1 MIKRVLRPVAAPA
14 AAQPATPAKKV
25 VLVRK
30 AVAAPPTPAKP
41 STKLVMAG
49 HTVPGNFIKTLS
61 IDGFTPTINMID
73 RVGNPGRLIVGLDPS
88 LTAFGYMELTEALEI
103 LHPVTIKPGKKTGM
117 DRINFLMDEIVYKRI
132 VYRKHLQEI
141 VVFREDYA
149 YAAGSSSDAVLK
161 ELGGILEY
169 ELYKNKIRLI
179 TIPIASAKKMATGKG
194 NADKSVVMK
203 EVYKNFGY
211 DGDEHTSDALAVAVT
226 GVCLLNRG
234 KITGLTKPQK
244 EALDALADYDLTP
257 TC

>member
-1 MIKRVLRPVAAPA
+1 MIKRLIRTVAAPSQ
-14 AAQPATPAKKV
+14 QPQTTAPTKKV

-30 AVAAPPTPAKP
+30 GAPTPPPAKP
-41 STKLVMAG
+41 STKIVMAG

-61 IDGFTPTINMID
+61 IDGFSPTVNMID
-73 RVGNPGRLIVGLDPS
+73 RVGNPGRLIIGLDPS
-88 LTAFGYMELTEALEI
+88 LTAFGYVELTEALEI
-103 LHPVTIKPGKKTGM
+103 LHPSTVKPGKKIGM
-117 DRINFLMDEIVYKRI
+117 DRIHFLMDEIIYKRI

-149 YAAGSSSDAVLK
+149 YSAGSSSDAVLK
-161 ELGGILEY
+161 ELGGVLEY
-169 ELYKNKIRLI
+169 ELYKNKVRLI